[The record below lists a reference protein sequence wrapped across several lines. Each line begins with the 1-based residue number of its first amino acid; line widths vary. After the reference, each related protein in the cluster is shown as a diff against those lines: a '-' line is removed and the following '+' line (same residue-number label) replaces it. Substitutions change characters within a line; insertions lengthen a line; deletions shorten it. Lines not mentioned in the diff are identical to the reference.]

1 MSTPHHPL
9 ISVIEDRE
17 WVDDAICRNQGTL
30 FFEPFRERPLDRRT
44 RELEAKRL
52 CARCP
57 VRHPCRD
64 AGRRNHESGIWGGET
79 EEERALAGFPLRS
92 VGRSSAATARRAAI
106 SAQLATEMGVTRSP
120 HGDEAA

>member
-17 WVDDAICRNQGTL
+17 WVDLAICRHQGGL
-30 FFEPFRERPLDRRT
+30 FFEPFRERPADRRT
-44 RELEAKRL
+44 RERDAKRL

-57 VRHPCRD
+57 VQLACRD

-79 EEERALAGFPLRS
+79 EEERAIAGYPLRS

-106 SAQLATEMGVTRSP
+106 SAQLSAEVNLPSP